1 MMNKYEKGLAA
12 LDRLF
17 ENTTAEEFERD
28 YLAVEKGLG
37 TKVEDYLM
45 NENKVTIRRTCSTIG
60 FETLFEKPINKT
72 FKIYYTEHL
81 DVTPYS
87 CSNDE
92 MESQGLAA

>member
-1 MMNKYEKGLAA
+1 MNKYEKGLAA
-12 LDRLF
+12 LDKLF

-45 NENKVTIRRTCSTIG
+45 NENKVTNHSACSTID
-60 FETLFEKPINKT
+60 FETLFEKPIKKT
-72 FKIYYTEHL
+72 CKIYYTEHL
-81 DVTPYS
+81 DVTPYN

-92 MESQGLAA
+92 MENQGLAA